1 MCEGRTRRLR
11 ELNLLVRSAVRRIAP
26 EADALAQEWVSCPC
40 WNGAGVEESA
50 MRRLII
56 GMTGSTGAIFGV
68 RMLEALKGSDIESHL
83 IISKWAQRTL
93 EHETHYTVEQVRS
106 LASVVHSPGDMGASI
121 SSGSFKTDGMAVMP
135 CSVRTL
141 AGIANGYGEHLVHRA
156 ADVVLKERRRLVLLV
171 RETPLSEV
179 HLENMLKLAR
189 MGVSIV
195 PPMPAFYNHPQTVDD
210 LVSHI
215 VARVLDQFDIPAP
228 FARRWDG
235 HMHTATRI
243 ASVQPGAAPA
253 KSRS

>member
-1 MCEGRTRRLR
+1 
-11 ELNLLVRSAVRRIAP
+11 
-26 EADALAQEWVSCPC
+26 
-40 WNGAGVEESA
+40 

-93 EHETHYTVEQVRS
+93 EHETRYSVEQVRS
-106 LASVVHSPGDMGASI
+106 LASIVHSQGDMGASI
-121 SSGSFKTDGMAVMP
+121 SSGSFKTEGMVVMP

-156 ADVVLKERRRLVLLV
+156 ADVVLKERRRLVLVV

-189 MGVSIV
+189 MGASIV
-195 PPMPAFYNHPQTVDD
+195 PPVPAFYNHPQTVDD
-210 LVSHI
+210 IVNHI

-228 FARRWDG
+228 FAKRWDG
-235 HMHTATRI
+235 HMHTATKI
-243 ASVQPGAAPA
+243 STVPPTPAA
-253 KSRS
+253 KSGT